1 MKKVIAKKD
10 FVLNNNKYIVGDEI
24 EILDI
29 KKIAKLNEMGYIEP
43 LSYRD
48 LVLIDREIK
57 KEKEKL

>member
-29 KKIAKLNEMGYIEP
+29 EKIAKLNEMGYIEP